1 MYFLFYFVILY
12 FETTISAVLFVLEKR
27 IIYLKTVYE
36 NGKMIS
42 EGNYYSSK
50 EVDEGPYI
58 LIAIIIWLID
68 D

>member
-42 EGNYYSSK
+42 EGNYCSSK
-50 EVDEGPYI
+50 EVDEDPYI